1 MNFSFFGFGVVGM
14 EGRCMSYPQAG
25 EYNIITNNTLGGNAT
40 NIPKTKHVG
49 IVLGLEWMCL
59 LTLFSGALHSFTVL

>member
-1 MNFSFFGFGVVGM
+1 
-14 EGRCMSYPQAG
+14 MSYPQAG

-49 IVLGLEWMCL
+49 IVLGLEWMCP
-59 LTLFSGALHSFTVL
+59 LTLFSAALHSFTVL